1 MKSETSKQNKKI
13 KKIGSK
19 AVPKEKTNTVK
30 FQRQGDFCLKNN
42 SNCFYF
48 ENSTQAWATVCVA
61 NLTIVLVALI
71 TLSHTVVRH
80 KNALFSLRVTN
91 MTFYLTLDKLLN
103 SDFFVFIYTLKRFM
117 LQFSIKLFL
126 WFIVQ
131 RPLTHDVFCVTN
143 KIKNVWRSDVT
154 KAFS

>member
-1 MKSETSKQNKKI
+1 MKQASKTRRSRKSDPKQFPKKRLSLWS
-13 KKIGSK
+13 SK
-19 AVPKEKTNTVK
+19 A
-30 FQRQGDFCLKNN
+30 R
-42 SNCFYF
+42 
-48 ENSTQAWATVCVA
+48 ENSAWKTIRTAFILRTVHITQAWGNGCIA
-61 NLTIVLVALI
+61 NITIVLVVLI

-103 SDFFVFIYTLKRFM
+103 SDFFVFIYTFKRFM
-117 LQFSIKLFL
+117 LAFSIKLLL
-126 WFIVQ
+126 WFIVH
-131 RPLTHDVFCVTN
+131 RPVTHDVFCVTN